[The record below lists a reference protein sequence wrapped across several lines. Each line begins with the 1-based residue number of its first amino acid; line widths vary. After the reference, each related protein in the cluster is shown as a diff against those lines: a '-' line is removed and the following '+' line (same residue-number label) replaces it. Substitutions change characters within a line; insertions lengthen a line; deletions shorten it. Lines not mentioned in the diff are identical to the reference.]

1 MKDITHI
8 FIIIVLFIFGYYMY
22 FQNKNPPIVV
32 TSVVKYD
39 PYLNRIDGVY
49 GQASPLGI
57 PKPYPHL
64 TGNGTELLRDSPE
77 WIL

>member
-1 MKDITHI
+1 MNDNTLI
-8 FIIIVLFIFGYYMY
+8 FVTIVLFAVGYYLY
-22 FQNKNPPIVV
+22 KHNKTNKVIYTP
-32 TSVVKYD
+32 VVKYD

-49 GQASPLGI
+49 GRANSMGI

-64 TGNGTELLRDSPE
+64 TGNGTELIQDSPE

>member
-1 MKDITHI
+1 MNQNTLILVV
-8 FIIIVLFIFGYYMY
+8 IVLFLFGYYMY
-22 FQNKNPPIVV
+22 IHNKKPPVVV

-49 GQASPLGI
+49 GRASPLGI

-64 TGNGTELLRDSPE
+64 TGDGTEVFRDSPE

>member
-1 MKDITHI
+1 MNESTLLLVM
-8 FIIIVLFIFGYYMY
+8 IILFIVGYYLY
-22 FQNKNPPIVV
+22 NKKTNRIVH
-32 TSVVKYD
+32 TRIIKYD

-49 GQASPLGI
+49 GRPSPLGI

-64 TGNGTELLRDSPE
+64 TGNGTEVLLGSPE

>member
-1 MKDITHI
+1 MDDEILI
-8 FIIIVLFIFGYYMY
+8 FVIIVLFIFGYYI
-22 FQNKNPPIVV
+22 FVHNKRTPVIISP
-32 TSVVKYD
+32 VVKYD

-49 GQASPLGI
+49 ARASPLGI

-64 TGNGTELLRDSPE
+64 TGNGTEVVHDSPE

>member
-1 MKDITHI
+1 
-8 FIIIVLFIFGYYMY
+8 MY
-22 FQNKNPPIVV
+22 IHNKEPPIVV

-49 GQASPLGI
+49 GRANSMGI

-64 TGNGTELLRDSPE
+64 TGDGTEVIQDSPE